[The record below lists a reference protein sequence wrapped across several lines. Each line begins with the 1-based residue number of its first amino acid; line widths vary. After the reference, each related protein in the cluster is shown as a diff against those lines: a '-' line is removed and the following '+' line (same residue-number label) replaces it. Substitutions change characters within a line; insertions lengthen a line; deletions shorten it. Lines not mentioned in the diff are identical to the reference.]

1 MGYAESKYIGE
12 LLLEAGAK
20 ESGVPAV
27 ICRVGQLAGPVV
39 KGGIWN
45 KQEWLPSVSLS
56 TFILHANTVIKLL
69 FITADIVFTTYRS

>member
-1 MGYAESKYIGE
+1 MGYAESKYISE

-39 KGGIWN
+39 KGGTWN
-45 KQEWLPSVSLS
+45 KQEWVPSVSLS
-56 TFILHANTVIKLL
+56 TFIFHANAVISLL
-69 FITADIVFTTYRS
+69 FITANIGLTTYRS